1 MILTLIAAI
10 TVTVENGTEPGR
22 VPDTLKA
29 IIYSIGPEGGVPVE
43 TTLVTGGK
51 AQIAEPQGAQAVG
64 VEVIYGRS
72 SFFSEPISLGGEAT
86 VFIYEGGGSP
96 DQVGVKQVNV
106 AFTTRGDTLVVVEAL
121 HLENR
126 GNRII
131 EGTDIMALPLP
142 KGYSDFFY
150 MGPPEDYLVAKDTLY
165 LRPQLPPGI
174 SSMAF
179 SYVISGSF
187 TYERDIT
194 PKPEQVNIYAE
205 PGLKLSGKNLVSLG
219 ETTIGGM
226 PVASYAPKD
235 LSQAMKI
242 RVGGGKQPPW
252 LLALIVAIGAIIVV
266 AVAWFFIQRYTKR
279 QRVLAD
285 LGTLEFLHDRGEVTE
300 EEYREQ
306 RSALVEE
313 IDRILSKK
321 EAEEEKEEEGTD
333 GGEESS

>member
-1 MILTLIAAI
+1 MQMILILIAAI

-29 IIYSIGPEGGVPVE
+29 VIYSIGPEGGIPVE

-51 AQIAEPQGAQAVG
+51 SQILEPRGAQAVG
-64 VEVIYGRS
+64 VEVIYGKS
-72 SFFSEPISLGGEAT
+72 SFFSEPVSPGGQAT

-96 DQVGVKQVNV
+96 DQVGIKQINV
-106 AFTTRGDTLVVVEAL
+106 AFSTRGDTLVVVEAL
-121 HLENR
+121 HIENR
-126 GNRII
+126 SNRII
-131 EGTDIMALPLP
+131 AGTDIMALLLP
-142 KGYSDFFY
+142 KGYSGFFY
-150 MGPPEDYLVAKDTLY
+150 MGPPEDYLVSNDTLY

-174 SSMAF
+174 SSLAF
-179 SYVISGSF
+179 SYVMPGSF

-219 ETTIGGM
+219 ETAIGGM

-242 RVGGGKQPPW
+242 KVGGGKQPPW
-252 LLALIVAIGAIIVV
+252 LLALIVAMGAIILV

-285 LGTLEFLHDRGEVTE
+285 LGTLEFLHDRGEVAE

-306 RSALVEE
+306 RAALMEE
-313 IDRILSKK
+313 IDKILSKK
-321 EAEEEKEEEGTD
+321 EAEEEGEKEEE
-333 GGEESS
+333 SS